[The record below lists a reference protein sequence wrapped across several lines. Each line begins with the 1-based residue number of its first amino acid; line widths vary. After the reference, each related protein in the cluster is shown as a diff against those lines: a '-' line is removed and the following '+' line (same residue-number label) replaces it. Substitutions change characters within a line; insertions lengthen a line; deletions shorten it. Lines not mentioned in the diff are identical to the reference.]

1 VEAAQR
7 TPVLGSL
14 VANIYRTD
22 AEHQY
27 AQGVDTVAQMF
38 RHVTVHAGMKHWPPN
53 IINMLMLLSIAIK
66 RLYSDN
72 TTRELTPQMVC
83 KEMQEIALKAG
94 TSQIVPTQELDVRE
108 SVAEQASNV
117 PTGDCHRVS
126 AEDLSCAL
134 IYLQS
139 LSKDSLLDFGTYRS
153 QAIVDTKMGEQVSF
167 SLNEMSGNV
176 RHESEARNREDMDS
190 HDSDLDAG
198 NKELENHKQGLP
210 SVELEIHSQHSADHI
225 IPEQYPMLRETAD
238 PEPTTAIKPVHEVQV
253 TCTHAQTFRDEAVQV
268 HCEDR
273 PESANSRESATSRE
287 SAASRP
293 EEPLQL
299 VKHILELE
307 NRNRALVEQVRL
319 LQVQVQDLMFH

>member
-1 VEAAQR
+1 
-7 TPVLGSL
+7 
-14 VANIYRTD
+14 
-22 AEHQY
+22 
-27 AQGVDTVAQMF
+27 
-38 RHVTVHAGMKHWPPN
+38 
-53 IINMLMLLSIAIK
+53 
-66 RLYSDN
+66 
-72 TTRELTPQMVC
+72 MVC
-83 KEMQEIALKAG
+83 KEMQEIAFKAG
-94 TSQIVPTQELDVRE
+94 TSQIVPTQELDVQE

-117 PTGDCHRVS
+117 PTGDDCQRVS

-139 LSKDSLLDFGTYRS
+139 LSKDSLFDFGTYLS

-198 NKELENHKQGLP
+198 NKELENHKQDLT
-210 SVELEIHSQHSADHI
+210 SVELEVLSQHSADHI
-225 IPEQYPMLRETAD
+225 IPEQYPMLRETEQ
-238 PEPTTAIKPVHEVQV
+238 PEPTTARKPVHEVQV
-253 TCTHAQTFRDEAVQV
+253 TCTHARTFRDEAVQV

-307 NRNRALVEQVRL
+307 NRNRALVDRNRALVEQVRL